1 ILPDLPEHYRS
12 LAKRL
17 NDLGGGTEI
26 PIRFPALVARV
37 LASKSE
43 LHLETRKAYESSDRE
58 KMRRLLEE
66 VLPETLQGV
75 VELHEAHRSMWRNW
89 YKPFGWEVLD
99 RRYGGLIA
107 RLESLKGLLQAWM
120 VNPAIRVEE
129 FEFDLLAVYPED
141 QPGHFYFNYARAA

>member
-1 ILPDLPEHYRS
+1 LPQHYRS
-12 LAKRL
+12 LAEKL
-17 NDLGGGTEI
+17 KDLGGETAN

-58 KMRRLLEE
+58 NMRHLMEE

-75 VELHEAHRSMWRNW
+75 VELQEAHRSVWKAW

-107 RLESLKGLLQAWM
+107 RLESLRVLLQAW
-120 VNPAIRVEE
+120 VEDPQIRIEE
-129 FEFDLLAVYPED
+129 
-141 QPGHFYFNYARAA
+141 